1 MSLEGRALLA
11 KGSLAV
17 VACKCDWQ
25 KGKHSMCHRLPNSV
39 RWPRIVGRAQSA
51 ESARL
56 GVSFCTAALMCM
68 VTIQRRV
75 PSCQASLKDAGE
87 VMRWPYRVCSM
98 WSTGGVSRRSLCGAS
113 VAIFGSGRGYASPLG
128 GTASES

>member
-56 GVSFCTAALMCM
+56 GSVFAL
-68 VTIQRRV
+68 
-75 PSCQASLKDAGE
+75 PH
-87 VMRWPYRVCSM
+87 
-98 WSTGGVSRRSLCGAS
+98 
-113 VAIFGSGRGYASPLG
+113 
-128 GTASES
+128 